1 MIVKHCAKECL
12 LWLYSWG
19 NTHTHTCACTH
30 ILHKAA
36 TPEVKTQT
44 SACQSR
50 TQAFF
55 QTGSEAVANVRWMME
70 TFKESYLSL
79 HWTHSPT
86 FLKGQALFLVVS
98 SICFKVAFAKVL
110 VFSNQ
115 WPLNQVPLVLQDHQ
129 GCLRCPLSE
138 VEPNLPVLK
147 RGLDTV
153 TSFQR
158 TQYLLISCSVMSD
171 SLCHHGLQ
179 HASLPCPSASPRV
192 LLKLRAIELVMPS
205 NHLILCHLH
214 SMEHIPWTQYGR
226 GEEKKSKSTV
236 GESDKLHLIQVI
248 KENISTT
255 IIW

>member
-70 TFKESYLSL
+70 TFKESYLS
-79 HWTHSPT
+79 
-86 FLKGQALFLVVS
+86 LKGQALFLVVS

-214 SMEHIPWTQYGR
+214 SMEHIP
-226 GEEKKSKSTV
+226 
-236 GESDKLHLIQVI
+236 
-248 KENISTT
+248 
-255 IIW
+255 